1 MQGLK
6 YKGNVQ
12 KALQSSKLYALVVD
26 RIYTMTFVSKSL
38 LVYVLKNNAT
48 LSTGSATIIFHSS
61 T

>member
-12 KALQSSKLYALVVD
+12 KALQSSKLYAFVD
-26 RIYTMTFVSKSL
+26 RIYTMTFVSKWL